1 VAVTAERTTRF
12 PSAVAT
18 VMAVVVVEEAAAWWC
33 RWRRSRTATAVKVEE
48 ERDNL
53 VPECGSEGRADSNEC
68 VDLAVAV
75 ATLRRAASKSA
86 REILAA

>member
-1 VAVTAERTTRF
+1 
-12 PSAVAT
+12 
-18 VMAVVVVEEAAAWWC
+18 MAVVVVEEAAAWSWVWWC
-33 RWRRSRTATAVKVEE
+33 RWRRSRTTTAVKVEE
-48 ERDNL
+48 EQDNL
-53 VPECGSEGRADSNEC
+53 VPGCGSEGRADSNEC

>member
-1 VAVTAERTTRF
+1 
-12 PSAVAT
+12 
-18 VMAVVVVEEAAAWWC
+18 MM
-33 RWRRSRTATAVKVEE
+33 TAVKVEE
-48 ERDNL
+48 EQDNL
-53 VPECGSEGRADSNEC
+53 VPGCGSEGRADSNEC